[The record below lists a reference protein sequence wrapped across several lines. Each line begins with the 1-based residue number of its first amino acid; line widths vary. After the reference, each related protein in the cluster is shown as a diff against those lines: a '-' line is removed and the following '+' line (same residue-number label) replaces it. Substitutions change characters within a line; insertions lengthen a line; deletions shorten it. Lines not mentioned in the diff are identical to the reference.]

1 MNLWPTLAL
10 RDSWKEVTTS
20 PLGQEHLLSAFH
32 RLHTYHIPF
41 VMHSHQG
48 PPDVMGKPVVFTSKL
63 ETGPQGRYLTLKCT
77 SAKPGKA
84 GGGIG
89 EQEGGCT
96 AGTEQLE
103 SHKAFS

>member
-1 MNLWPTLAL
+1 
-10 RDSWKEVTTS
+10 
-20 PLGQEHLLSAFH
+20 
-32 RLHTYHIPF
+32 
-41 VMHSHQG
+41 
-48 PPDVMGKPVVFTSKL
+48 MGKTVVFTSKL

-84 GGGIG
+84 GGIG
-89 EQEGGCT
+89 EQEGCT